1 MDKKTVSPTPPMP
14 ESDVPCLAQ
23 FAEQLRHRECSP
35 LTVKNYVLDF
45 LAFVGWFERTNGY
58 TLTPEPGHVH

>member
-1 MDKKTVSPTPPMP
+1 MP
-14 ESDVPCLAQ
+14 GSDLPGSDLPGLAQ

-58 TLTPEPGHVH
+58 TPTPNRATSTDLREFN